1 MIGRAKF
8 RSNWRIYV
16 EHHILIKFI
25 KKITIKSQINAILL
39 NFKRLCLAIKR
50 NTNKYYKIILAGTI
64 IDNNK
69 YYRIICDHLG
79 YDKTSSMK
87 VLRKALHIIIVE
99 NERIIRV
106 PLADEL
112 REAGYRVQ
120 EFMDS
125 SRALNAVE
133 RMPVDVVIT
142 DIKMPQMDGLE
153 LLSRVK
159 SVKPDTPVIVMTA
172 YGSED
177 MAIEAMERGAYDY
190 IEKPFDLD
198 EMLALL
204 ARIEERIF
212 IDRYHT

>member
-1 MIGRAKF
+1 
-8 RSNWRIYV
+8 
-16 EHHILIKFI
+16 
-25 KKITIKSQINAILL
+25 
-39 NFKRLCLAIKR
+39 
-50 NTNKYYKIILAGTI
+50 
-64 IDNNK
+64 
-69 YYRIICDHLG
+69 
-79 YDKTSSMK
+79 MK
-87 VLRKALHIIIVE
+87 VLRKVLYIIIVE

-120 EFMDS
+120 EFIDS

-153 LLSRVK
+153 LLSRIK

-204 ARIEERIF
+204 ARIEERVF
-212 IDRYHT
+212 IDRHHT